1 VAERA
6 ARQHESRIMSDLND
20 LISRLPIDDLAAQLG
35 ADPADVRAAAEQVV
49 PTLVAGVA
57 AKSDRGEDVDTALAA
72 QDSTLADGTINAGDV
87 DVAQGEQLVQSLFG
101 NDGGDVAQA
110 VSGAVP
116 VAGVDQSLVKKLLPL
131 LAPIVL
137 SYVLGKM
144 GGGKASGG
152 GLGDVLGGILGGG
165 NASGGNK
172 GGGIDLG
179 SVLGSVLGGGNKG
192 GGDNPLGGILGSI
205 LGGK

>member
-1 VAERA
+1 
-6 ARQHESRIMSDLND
+6 MSDLND

-35 ADPADVRAAAEQVV
+35 ADPADVRAAAEQAV
-49 PTLVAGVA
+49 PTLIAGVA
-57 AKSDRGEDVDTALAA
+57 AKSDRGEDVDATLAA
-72 QDSTLADGTINAGDV
+72 QDSGLADGTIAASDV
-87 DVAQGEQLVQSLFG
+87 DAAQGEKLVHSLFG
-101 NDGGDVAQA
+101 NDGADVAQA

-116 VAGVDQSLVKKLLPL
+116 VAGVDQSLVKRLLPL

-144 GGGKASGG
+144 GGGKAAGG
-152 GLGDVLGGILGGG
+152 GLGDVLGGILGG
-165 NASGGNK
+165 SGGK
-172 GGGIDLG
+172 GGIDLG
-179 SVLGSVLGGGNKG
+179 SVLGGVLGGGAK